1 MVDRTLMNALS
12 PPRPAALWHLHAT
25 DAAGAR
31 FVVASGALTTAGV
44 WLSLNDA
51 LALWAI
57 GQILLGLAMVE
68 WFVLLHE
75 CGHHTLFRTRGW
87 NTAAGHA
94 AGFFAL
100 IPFGVWTHVHRLHHK
115 WTGWQ
120 DLDPTT
126 ATLAPRD
133 RGRVERGVVRFCWKF
148 WVPMFATVYR
158 AGTFWNPVRVAR
170 YAAESRRAP
179 QLIAG
184 FASVLAMYAVLGVW
198 LGPVMLMRCAG
209 LATLIAFVLEDLLI
223 LSQHTHVPMD
233 VSGGG
238 RVAPHAAMDQER
250 FTRSLRLPRTI
261 SRAVLHFDAHELHH
275 MYPFVPGYRLREIA
289 YEPKNEIDWRRWVV
303 AARRIPGD
311 VLLFQNRRQTGFH
324 L

>member
-1 MVDRTLMNALS
+1 MPALS
-12 PPRPAALWHLHAT
+12 PPRPAALRHLHAT

-31 FVVASGALTTAGV
+31 FIAVNGVVTVAGIS
-44 WLSLNDA
+44 LSVNGS
-51 LALWAI
+51 LAIWAI

-75 CGHHTLFRTRGW
+75 CGHHTLFRRRAW
-87 NTAAGHA
+87 NTAAGHV

-100 IPFGVWTHVHRLHHK
+100 IPFAVWTHVHRLHHK

-126 ATLAPRD
+126 ATLAPRE
-133 RGRVERGVVRFCWKF
+133 RGRFQRGVVRFCWKY

-158 AGTFWNPVRVAR
+158 AGTFWNPARIVR
-170 YAAESRRAP
+170 YAAESGRAR
-179 QLIAG
+179 QLICGVVA
-184 FASVLAMYAVLGVW
+184 VLAVYGALAAW
-198 LGPVMLMRCAG
+198 LGPVMLLRSVG
-209 LATLIAFVLEDLLI
+209 LAIVIAFAVEDMLI
-223 LSQHTHVPMD
+223 LSQHTHVPME

-238 RVAPHAAMDQER
+238 RVAPHAAMEQER
-250 FTRSLRLPRTI
+250 FTRSLRLPRII

-275 MYPFVPGYRLREIA
+275 MYPFVPGYRLRDIA
-289 YEPKNEIDWRRWVV
+289 YEPQNEIGWRQWVV

-311 VLLFQNRRQTGFH
+311 VLLFQNRRETGFD

>member
-1 MVDRTLMNALS
+1 MTALS
-12 PPRPAALWHLHAT
+12 PPRPAALRHLHAS
-25 DAAGAR
+25 DSAGAR
-31 FVVASGALTTAGV
+31 FIAANGVLTIAGIS
-44 WLSLNDA
+44 LSMNDG
-51 LALWAI
+51 LAVWAI
-57 GQILLGLAMVE
+57 GQTLLGLAMVE

-75 CGHHTLFRTRGW
+75 CGHHTLFRRRVW
-87 NTAAGHA
+87 NIAAGHV

-126 ATLAPRD
+126 ATLAPRE
-133 RGRVERGVVRFCWKF
+133 RGRFQRGVVRFCWKY

-158 AGTFWNPVRVAR
+158 AGTFWNPTRLVH
-170 YAAESRRAP
+170 YAAESGRTR
-179 QLIAG
+179 QLVSG
-184 FASVLAMYAVLGVW
+184 VLTALAVYAALVAW
-198 LGPVMLMRCAG
+198 LGPVVLLRSVG
-209 LATLIAFVLEDLLI
+209 LAILIAFALEDLLI
-223 LSQHTHVPMD
+223 LSQHTHVPME

-238 RVAPHAAMDQER
+238 RVAPHSAMEQER
-250 FTRSLRLPRTI
+250 FTRSLRLPRLV

-275 MYPFVPGYRLREIA
+275 MYPFVPGYRLRDIA
-289 YEPKNEIDWRRWVV
+289 YEPQNEIGWRQWIV

-311 VLLFQNRRQTGFH
+311 VLLFQNRRETGFD

>member
-1 MVDRTLMNALS
+1 MDALP
-12 PPRPAALWHLHAT
+12 PPRPAALRHLHAT
-25 DAAGAR
+25 DTAGAR
-31 FVVASGALTTAGV
+31 FLAANGALTTVGV
-44 WLSLNDA
+44 WLSLNGSMSV
-51 LALWAI
+51 WAI
-57 GQILLGLAMVE
+57 GQFLLGLALVE

-75 CGHHTLFRTRGW
+75 CGHHTLFRRRSW
-87 NTAAGHA
+87 NIAAGHV

-100 IPFGVWTHVHRLHHK
+100 IPFAVWTHVHRLHHK

-126 ATLAPRD
+126 ATLVPRE
-133 RGRVERGVVRFCWKF
+133 RGRFERGVVRFCWKY

-158 AGTFWNPVRVAR
+158 AGTFWNPARLVR

-184 FASVLAMYAVLGVW
+184 VLAVLAVYATLALW
-198 LGPVMLMRCAG
+198 LGPVLLLRLVG
-209 LATLIAFVLEDLLI
+209 LAIVIAFVLEDLLI

-250 FTRSLRLPRTI
+250 FTRSLRLPRMI

-275 MYPFVPGYRLREIA
+275 MYPFVPGYHLRRIP
-289 YEPKNEIDWRRWVV
+289 YSPGNEVGWWRWVSG
-303 AARRIPGD
+303 AKRLPGD
-311 VLLFQNRRQTGFH
+311 VLLFQNRLESGWD

>member
-1 MVDRTLMNALS
+1 MNALT
-12 PPRPAALWHLHAT
+12 PPQPATLRHLRAT

-31 FVVASGALTTAGV
+31 FVGANGALTAAGV
-44 WLSLNDA
+44 WLSLHVSQVT
-51 LALWAI
+51 WAI
-57 GQILLGLAMVE
+57 GQTLLGLAMVE

-75 CGHHTLFRTRGW
+75 CGHHTLFRTRRW
-87 NTAAGHA
+87 NTAAGHV
-94 AGFFAL
+94 AGFFSL

-126 ATLAPRD
+126 ATLVPRD
-133 RGRVERGVVRFCWKF
+133 RGRFERGVVRFCWKF
-148 WVPMFATVYR
+148 WVPLFATVYR
-158 AGTFWNPVRVAR
+158 AGTFWNPVRLAG
-170 YAAESRRAP
+170 YAAESRRTR
-179 QLIAG
+179 QLLAG
-184 FASVLAMYAVLGVW
+184 VGTALAVYVALGVW
-198 LGPVMLMRCAG
+198 LGTMLLLRSAG
-209 LATLIAFVLEDLLI
+209 LATLIAFVVEDLLI
-223 LSQHTHVPMD
+223 LSQHTHVPMG

-238 RVAPHAAMDQER
+238 HVAPHTAIAQER
-250 FTRSLRLPRTI
+250 FTRSLRLPRMV

-275 MYPFVPGYRLREIA
+275 MYPFVPGYHLRDIA
-289 YEPKNEIDWRRWVV
+289 YEPQNEIGWRQWVV

>member
-1 MVDRTLMNALS
+1 MTVVP
-12 PPRPAALWHLHAT
+12 PPRPAALVHLRAS

-31 FVVASGALTTAGV
+31 FIAANAALTAAGV
-44 WLSLNDA
+44 WLSMNDF
-51 LALWAI
+51 LAVWAI
-57 GQILLGLAMVE
+57 GQILLGLAMIE

-75 CGHHTLFRTRGW
+75 CGHHTLFRTRAW
-87 NTAAGHA
+87 NIAAGHI

-100 IPFGVWTHVHRLHHK
+100 IPFDVWTHVHRLHHK

-126 ATLAPRD
+126 ATLVPRD
-133 RGRVERGVVRFCWKF
+133 RGRLERGLVRFCWKF

-158 AGTFWNPVRVAR
+158 AGTFWHPARLVR

-184 FASVLAMYAVLGVW
+184 FAATVAVYVALGVW
-198 LGPVMLMRCAG
+198 LGPAMLLRSAG
-209 LATLIAFVLEDLLI
+209 LATFIAFVLEDLLI

-233 VSGGG
+233 VSSGGP
-238 RVAPHAAMDQER
+238 VTPHAAMDQGR
-250 FTRSLRLPRTI
+250 FTRSLRLPRVV
-261 SRAVLHFDAHELHH
+261 SRILLHFDAHELHH
-275 MYPFVPGYRLREIA
+275 MYPFVPGYHLRHIA
-289 YEPKNEIDWRRWVV
+289 YQPENEVGWRHWAV

-311 VLLFQNRRQTGFH
+311 VLLFQNRHQTGIR

>member
-1 MVDRTLMNALS
+1 MTVQS
-12 PPRPAALWHLHAT
+12 PPRPAALRHLHAT
-25 DAAGAR
+25 DAAGAC
-31 FVVASGALTTAGV
+31 FVGANSALTALGA
-44 WLSLNDA
+44 WLSLSDS
-51 LALWAI
+51 LFVWAI

-75 CGHHTLFRTRGW
+75 CGHHTLFRRRGW
-87 NTAAGHA
+87 NTAAGHV

-126 ATLAPRD
+126 ATLVPRD
-133 RGRVERGVVRFCWKF
+133 RGTFERGVVRFCWKF

-158 AGTFWNPVRVAR
+158 VGTFWNPAR
-170 YAAESRRAP
+170 LAGYAAASRNGR
-179 QLIAG
+179 QLLVGCMA
-184 FASVLAMYAVLGVW
+184 VLAVYVAVAAW
-198 LGPVMLMRCAG
+198 LGPVMLLRCAG
-209 LATLIAFVLEDLLI
+209 LATLVAFVLEDLLI

-238 RVAPHAAMDQER
+238 RVAPYAALDQER
-250 FTRSLRLPRTI
+250 FTRSLRLPWMI
-261 SRAVLHFDAHELHH
+261 SRAILHFDAHELHH
-275 MYPFVPGYRLREIA
+275 MYPFVPGYRLRDIA
-289 YEPKNEIDWRRWVV
+289 YEPQNEIGWRQWIV

>member
-1 MVDRTLMNALS
+1 MPALS
-12 PPRPAALWHLHAT
+12 PPRPAALRHLHAT

-31 FVVASGALTTAGV
+31 FIAVNGVVTVAGISLSVNGALAI
-44 WLSLNDA
+44 
-51 LALWAI
+51 WAI

-75 CGHHTLFRTRGW
+75 CGHHTLFRRRAW
-87 NTAAGHA
+87 NTAAGHV

-100 IPFGVWTHVHRLHHK
+100 IPFAVWTHVHRLHHK

-126 ATLAPRD
+126 ATLAPRE
-133 RGRVERGVVRFCWKF
+133 RGRFQRGVVRFCWKY

-158 AGTFWNPVRVAR
+158 AGTFWNPARIVR
-170 YAAESRRAP
+170 YAAESGRAR
-179 QLIAG
+179 QLICGVVA
-184 FASVLAMYAVLGVW
+184 VLAVYGALAAW
-198 LGPVMLMRCAG
+198 LGPVMLLRSVG
-209 LATLIAFVLEDLLI
+209 LAIVIAFAVEDVLI
-223 LSQHTHVPMD
+223 LSQHTHVPME

-238 RVAPHAAMDQER
+238 RVAPHAAMEQER
-250 FTRSLRLPRTI
+250 FTRSLRLPRII

-275 MYPFVPGYRLREIA
+275 MYPFVPGYRLRDIA
-289 YEPKNEIDWRRWVV
+289 YEPQNEIGWRQWVV
-303 AARRIPGD
+303 AARRSPGD
-311 VLLFQNRRQTGFH
+311 VLLFQNRRETGFD